1 MMNIGQNHLMTTEQA
16 LIRIEPMQDDDIPE
30 VSRVE
35 RLCFTNPWP
44 SSAYRRE
51 IANAAHNAYLVLRE
65 YPGPEDDADD
75 NGGNAG
81 LSSPWRTFGRN
92 PWRTIGRRV
101 GERGRIIG
109 FAGLWHMFEEAH
121 ITTIGVEPGHRGQGL
136 GEFLLMA
143 LFDEAI
149 RRDATW
155 LTLEVRVSNEVA
167 QTLYRKYGFTIQG
180 TRKRYYSDNNEDA
193 YIMWSPSLKESE
205 TIAMLG
211 RLRAQVGGRHEL
223 PGAVP
228 AVFDAAGHRDGAPD
242 GTTS

>member
-1 MMNIGQNHLMTTEQA
+1 M
-16 LIRIEPMQDDDIPE
+16 RIEPMQDDDIPE

-35 RLCFTNPWP
+35 RLCFANPWP

-51 IANAAHNAYLVLRE
+51 IANTTHNAYLVLRE
-65 YPGPEDDADD
+65 YPGPEDGADD
-75 NGGNAG
+75 GGGNVG

-101 GERGRIIG
+101 GDRGRIIG

-167 QTLYRKYGFTIQG
+167 QALYRKYGFTIEG

-193 YIMWSPSLKESE
+193 YIMWSPSLKEPE

-211 RLRAQVGGRHEL
+211 RLRARVGGRHDL

-228 AVFDAAGHRDGAPD
+228 AVFAPD
-242 GTTS
+242 GAGRADASPDGSRS

>member
-1 MMNIGQNHLMTTEQA
+1 MATEQA
-16 LIRIEPMQDDDIPE
+16 LIRIEPMHEDDVAE

-44 SSAYRRE
+44 ASAYRRE
-51 IANAAHNAYLVLRE
+51 IANSTHNAYVVLRE
-65 YPGPEDDADD
+65 YPGTATNAEEGDG
-75 NGGNAG
+75 NGA

-92 PWRTIGRRV
+92 PWRTLGRRP
-101 GERGRIIG
+101 GERERIIG

-121 ITTIGVEPGHRGQGL
+121 VTTIGVEPGHRGQGL

-143 LFDEAI
+143 LFDEAL
-149 RRDATW
+149 RRGATW

-167 QTLYRKYGFTIQG
+167 QALYRKYGFTIQG

-193 YIMWSPSLKESE
+193 YIMWSLSLKEPD
-205 TIAMLG
+205 TIAMLS
-211 RLRAQVGGRHEL
+211 RLRAGVAARHEL

-228 AVFDAAGHRDGAPD
+228 AAFAAPADGRSGGSPD
-242 GTTS
+242 ITGS